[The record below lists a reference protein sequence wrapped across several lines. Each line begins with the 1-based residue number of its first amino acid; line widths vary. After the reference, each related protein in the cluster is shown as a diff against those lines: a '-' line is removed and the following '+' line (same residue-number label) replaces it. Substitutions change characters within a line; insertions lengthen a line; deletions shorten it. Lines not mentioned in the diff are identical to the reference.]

1 MKTRIH
7 TILRQTALSAAVLAS
22 ILGPATPAHAQ
33 SIASIN
39 AEMSAFNARLAANQ
53 QRING
58 WVRQRMQ
65 NPQVQAAYARYAAN
79 ARANGQV
86 PQSFSTYAYYWITTN
101 GYSRSGVNLLRQND
115 ARNAQAERAAL
126 ADERA
131 AEANRGQAQLAG
143 QEHFNRNSAE
153 VGNMLRGTSTFTAEN
168 GAQRVLPHTWQS
180 NTTHTYEGNLYSVD
194 ASGNYWVA
202 GGDGGWYPLHR

>member
-1 MKTRIH
+1 MNARIAA
-7 TILRQTALSAAVLAS
+7 LLSQTVLSAALFASVLG
-22 ILGPATPAHAQ
+22 LATPARAQ
-33 SIASIN
+33 SIDAIN
-39 AEMSAFNARLAANQ
+39 AQMNAFNARLAANQ

-79 ARANGQV
+79 ARANGQA
-86 PQSFSTYAYYWITTN
+86 PQSFSTYAYYWIATN

-131 AEANRGQAQLAG
+131 AEANRGAAQLAG
-143 QEHFNRNSAE
+143 QQHFSQNSAE
-153 VGNMLRGTSTFTAEN
+153 VGNMLRGTSTYTAEN
-168 GAQRVLPHTWQS
+168 GAQRVLPHTWQA
-180 NTTHTYEGNLYSVD
+180 NTTHGYEGNLYYVD

-202 GGDGGWYPLHR
+202 GGNGGWYPLHR